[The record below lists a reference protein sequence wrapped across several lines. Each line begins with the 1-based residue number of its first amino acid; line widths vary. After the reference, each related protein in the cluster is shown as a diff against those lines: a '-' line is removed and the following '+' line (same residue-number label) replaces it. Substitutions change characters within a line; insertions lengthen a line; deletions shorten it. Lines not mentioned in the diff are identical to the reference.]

1 MIRNFIDADELIKAL
16 KDKWNRE
23 HPVYDDYSG
32 SMSYDEIIDF
42 IREFAYKETLK
53 DNRDS

>member
-1 MIRNFIDADELIKAL
+1 MIRNLIDADELIKAL

-42 IREFAYKETLK
+42 VREFAYKDTK
-53 DNRDS
+53 R